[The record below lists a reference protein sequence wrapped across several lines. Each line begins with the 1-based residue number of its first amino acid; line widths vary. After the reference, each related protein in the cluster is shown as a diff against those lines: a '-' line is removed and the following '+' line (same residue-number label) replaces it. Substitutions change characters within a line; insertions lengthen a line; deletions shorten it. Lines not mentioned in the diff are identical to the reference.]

1 MDDFQDVIDLAKAAK
16 GVPVFRNGMVA
27 LADKNVVVVTVQWRV
42 DETLL
47 LTHGSIPL
55 TPPEYLLWLVD
66 GKPVAQ
72 DEIPAELAQNMWH
85 MVAAATKR
93 AVPWLRGE

>member
-1 MDDFQDVIDLAKAAK
+1 MDDFQDLLSLAKSAK
-16 GVPVFRNGMVA
+16 GVPVFRDGWVA
-27 LADKNVVVVTVQWRV
+27 LADQNIAVVTAQWRV

-47 LTHGSIPL
+47 LTHGSVLL

-72 DEIPAELAQNMWH
+72 DKIPPDLAQNMWH
-85 MVAAATKR
+85 MIAAATKR
-93 AVPWLRGE
+93 AVPWLR